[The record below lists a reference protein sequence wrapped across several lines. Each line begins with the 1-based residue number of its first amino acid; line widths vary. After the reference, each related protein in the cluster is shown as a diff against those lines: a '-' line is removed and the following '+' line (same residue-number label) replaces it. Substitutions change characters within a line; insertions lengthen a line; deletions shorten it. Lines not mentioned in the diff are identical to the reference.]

1 MDDSFEDFVRST
13 GNENCRSYLLTFA
26 QADIQ
31 KFPNCSTFSEC
42 IFDAITKGKRS
53 RTAKE

>member
-42 IFDAITKGKRS
+42 ILDAITKGKRS